1 MRGGSLTAGGA
12 GATNSAGRGVA
23 GGDFSAANPLLA
35 SCQACFPHKASHLGR
50 THPRQEALG
59 GERHSLQAGG
69 SRREGRMAD
78 LLSGF
83 GEAAAAAKRDYVCEP
98 RLGAPP
104 ALALAPPA
112 GPRPPPPRPRPTPG
126 RRFAASPPARPAGR
140 GGRDRGWAAPES
152 ARMGRQSPAGARRG
166 PRRRPVHPPERRV
179 PWGGVGLGLPKVLGA
194 PPPPPPPRRDPGP
207 PPGRGAGGDAGTAG
221 PRGRSAP
228 GGPAP
233 PPHWPRRGI
242 KVGRSPTGRA
252 ASLRGPAS
260 GTGG

>member
-112 GPRPPPPRPRPTPG
+112 GPRPPP
-126 RRFAASPPARPAGR
+126 
-140 GGRDRGWAAPES
+140 
-152 ARMGRQSPAGARRG
+152 
-166 PRRRPVHPPERRV
+166 
-179 PWGGVGLGLPKVLGA
+179 A
-194 PPPPPPPRRDPGP
+194 PPPPHPRPALRRLAPGAPRGARRAGPRLGRAGECAHGAAVARRRAALAPPPACPAPGAEGALGRGGTWPPQGAGSSSSSSASSPRPGP
-207 PPGRGAGGDAGTAG
+207 APGAGGG
-221 PRGRSAP
+221 RGRREGRAP
-228 GGPAP
+228 GPVRPGGARPAP
-233 PPHWPRRGI
+233 AL
-242 KVGRSPTGRA
+242 A
-252 ASLRGPAS
+252 AARD
-260 GTGG
+260 